1 MSFGI
6 FASQRKISEIFEI
19 VTETIEEGISKIS
32 EIFIFFGMIE
42 EFLNI
47 QFRLKNR
54 FVRCIAVKSLSFY
67 KTILTILNIQ
77 G

>member
-6 FASQRKISEIFEI
+6 FASQRKITEIFEI

-42 EFLNI
+42 FLNI
-47 QFRLKNR
+47 QFE
-54 FVRCIAVKSLSFY
+54 KSVSYDVSL
-67 KTILTILNIQ
+67 
-77 G
+77 

>member
-6 FASQRKISEIFEI
+6 FASQRKITEIFEI

-42 EFLNI
+42 FLNI
-47 QFRLKNR
+47 HFE
-54 FVRCIAVKSLSFY
+54 KSVSYDVSL
-67 KTILTILNIQ
+67 
-77 G
+77 

>member
-6 FASQRKISEIFEI
+6 FALQRKISEIFEI

-42 EFLNI
+42 FLNI
-47 QFRLKNR
+47 QFRLKNPFR
-54 FVRCIAVKSLSFY
+54 TMYRCKIFIVL
-67 KTILTILNIQ
+67 
-77 G
+77 

>member
-32 EIFIFFGMIE
+32 EIFIFFAMIE
-42 EFLNI
+42 EFLSI

-54 FVRCIAVKSLSFY
+54 TMYRCKIFIVL
-67 KTILTILNIQ
+67 
-77 G
+77 

>member
-19 VTETIEEGISKIS
+19 VTGTIEEGISKIS

-47 QFRLKNR
+47 QFRLKNPFRTMYR
-54 FVRCIAVKSLSFY
+54 FIKLS
-67 KTILTILNIQ
+67 
-77 G
+77 

>member
-32 EIFIFFGMIE
+32 EIFIFFGMIK
-42 EFLNI
+42 FLNI
-47 QFRLKNR
+47 QFE
-54 FVRCIAVKSLSFY
+54 KSVSYNVCKIFIVL
-67 KTILTILNIQ
+67 
-77 G
+77 